1 MVIQLAHRTEIQTSN
16 QRLEDLGTSLTALTT
31 FNTEAHDQDVEE
43 READRRHRREIT
55 DALLSEMNLVKV
67 SASAPKFKI
76 SFSDAGHSSGTS
88 EIQNLA
94 PLTGS
99 RDDLIG
105 SLPDGTRVIC
115 KNLPQDR
122 AGIERSIPRPAMI
135 YSRLAQGSNVQNYF
149 GILERQG
156 RYYAVM
162 EDVQELPTLDRW
174 LAEHGVPDRLS
185 ALTVAYEISSTVAYF
200 HSVQLL
206 VKTISDQ
213 KIVLKTTGETTVPL
227 FTEVERAR
235 IVSSTRC

>member
-1 MVIQLAHRTEIQTSN
+1 
-16 QRLEDLGTSLTALTT
+16 
-31 FNTEAHDQDVEE
+31 
-43 READRRHRREIT
+43 
-55 DALLSEMNLVKV
+55 MNLVKV
-67 SASAPKFKI
+67 SASALKFKV

-115 KNLPQDR
+115 KNLPQSR
-122 AGIERSIPRPAMI
+122 AGIEQSISRPAMI